1 MKMLSNTTIAYS
13 RHQAGVGMVEVLIA
27 LLVLSIGVL
36 GYAGLQ
42 LRALQ
47 STGQAHFR
55 TQAMAIAQDITE
67 RISVNSEDDA
77 RAVYEDINSWD
88 QGDLGKALPGNWDR
102 CVNAACTNTQIADW
116 DILQAR
122 WAAERLLPNGRVLA
136 QRCPAAGA
144 LTLCVTVSWNDQ
156 AAADCEPGD
165 DDCVVLEVVE

>member
-1 MKMLSNTTIAYS
+1 
-13 RHQAGVGMVEVLIA
+13 MVEVLIA

-47 STGQAHFR
+47 STGEAHFR

-67 RISVNSEDDA
+67 RISVNTAA
-77 RAVYEDINSWD
+77 RAIYADINSWD
-88 QGDLGKALPGNWDR
+88 QADLGKALPAGYDQ
-102 CVNAACTNTQIADW
+102 CVNAACTTDQVAGW

-122 WAAERLLPNGRVLA
+122 WTAERLLPNGRVLA

-144 LTLCVTVSWNDQ
+144 MTLCVTVSWNDQ
-156 AAADCEPGD
+156 PAAACAPGD
-165 DDCVVLEVVE
+165 DNCVVLEVVE

>member
-1 MKMLSNTTIAYS
+1 MKTQPNMTITHS
-13 RHQAGVGMVEVLIA
+13 RRQAGVGMVEVLIA

-47 STGQAHFR
+47 STGEAHFR

-67 RISVNSEDDA
+67 RIGVNAEG
-77 RAVYEDINSWD
+77 RAVYEDDASWD
-88 QGDLGKALPGNWDR
+88 QADLGKALPGNWDQ
-102 CVNAACTNTQIADW
+102 CINAACTADQVAAW

-122 WAAERLLPNGRVLA
+122 WTAERLLPNGRVLA

-144 LTLCVTVSWNDQ
+144 LTLCVTVAWNDEV
-156 AAADCEPGD
+156 AADCEPGD
-165 DDCVVLEVVE
+165 DNCVVLEVVE